1 MRSNDSDRQDGFTL
15 VELLVTM
22 LIIGVLAAIAL
33 PVFLVQREKA
43 HDSSAKADV
52 TTLGKELATYY
63 VDHTSAPTLAIAA
76 GRYVLAGDDL
86 GPASGNVSIGST
98 DFVDATH
105 WCVDVVNPSGRVQ
118 TFKYSAGGGLASGAC
133 TAADVS

>member
-1 MRSNDSDRQDGFTL
+1 MRTDSTRNDGFTL
-15 VELLVTM
+15 IELLVTM

-43 HDSSAKADV
+43 HDSAAKADV

-63 VDHTSAPTLAIAA
+63 VDNSSSPSVAINA
-76 GRYVLAGDDL
+76 GHYLLAGKDV
-86 GPASGNVSIGST
+86 GPASSNVAIGST

-105 WCVDVVNPSGRVQ
+105 WCIDVVNPSGQVQ
-118 TFKYSAGGGLASGAC
+118 TFKYSARGGLAAGAC
-133 TAADVS
+133 TAADVA